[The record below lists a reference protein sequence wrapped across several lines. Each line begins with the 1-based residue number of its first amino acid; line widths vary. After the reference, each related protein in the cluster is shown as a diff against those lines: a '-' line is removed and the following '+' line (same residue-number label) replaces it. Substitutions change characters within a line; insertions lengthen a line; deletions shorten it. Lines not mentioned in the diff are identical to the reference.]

1 MKTIQTVCGFGVGT
15 SLMLKINLEGLIRK
29 NNLDAEVFC
38 SDLSSFAGNDC
49 DLIFCS
55 AELYENIAQ
64 RTNVPIV
71 KIENFMDAN
80 ELETK
85 LIENLK
91 ED

>member
-29 NNLDAEVFC
+29 NNLDAEAFC

>member
-1 MKTIQTVCGFGVGT
+1 MKIIQTVCGFGIGT
-15 SLMLKINLEGLIRK
+15 SLMLKINLEGLIKK
-29 NNLDAEVFC
+29 NELDAEVMC
-38 SDLSSFAGNDC
+38 ADLSSFASNEC

-55 AELYENIAQ
+55 AELYENIVQ
-64 RTNVPIV
+64 RVTVPVI

-80 ELETK
+80 ELEIK